1 MPFCF
6 RNSLNL
12 QRLARSDCMRGDI
25 LGEEQLV
32 AVQAVSVIDDFLA
45 QLHLSGRGYVI
56 QAMLLLLLR

>member
-1 MPFCF
+1 
-6 RNSLNL
+6 
-12 QRLARSDCMRGDI
+12 MRGDI

>member
-1 MPFCF
+1 
-6 RNSLNL
+6 
-12 QRLARSDCMRGDI
+12 MRGDI

-45 QLHLSGRGYVI
+45 QLHLSGRRYVI